1 MEFID
6 IGKDAETRFDTSN
19 YEFERPLPKGK
30 NKKVI
35 GVKKD
40 ELDGKI
46 MKEIVRLKAKVYI
59 YLIYDGGEYR
69 KRYKKVSHKIK
80 T

>member
-1 MEFID
+1 MEFIKTLQQD
-6 IGKDAETRFDTSN
+6 VETRFDTSN

-35 GVKKD
+35 GVKED

-46 MKEIVRLKAKVYI
+46 MKEIVRLKA
-59 YLIYDGGEYR
+59 
-69 KRYKKVSHKIK
+69 
-80 T
+80 

>member
-35 GVKKD
+35 GVKED

-46 MKEIVRLKAKVYI
+46 MKEIVRLKAKTYI
-59 YLIYDGGEYR
+59 SLIYDGGEYR